1 MRMDR
6 LPTGCKVLDILTD
19 GGLATGTITQI
30 FGEKAL
36 GKSIL
41 SLQAAY
47 STVAAGSSAIIL
59 DTEQSYFSY
68 LVGYRSPGFE
78 KRFGDGIEV
87 KEVKLQ
93 RSTRSARK
101 KEMPVSRSELVN
113 SVSSLLERIGVAYND
128 NHLSA
133 IADIL
138 SPDFTLDLEE
148 SKEPSVMIVQMP
160 DIIDLLALHGHDV
173 QKVVSEGGRVEL
185 RLKSSPLYQ
194 SALHQLVEQT
204 KAKLLVYD
212 SISAPF
218 KSSFFGTQDLP
229 ARSSGMAI
237 MLAHAQ
243 RLCVDYGI
251 AVVVT
256 SHASINPMDMYH
268 RGKPYGGLTLGHEA
282 KFSFELTKYAAKR
295 ATKESPAASVTPEDE
310 DTLKTVKDGRTF
322 WVHRHPALADFSRY
336 GHAYI
341 DEEGFH

>member
-1 MRMDR
+1 LTVEMER
-6 LPTGCKVLDILTD
+6 LKTGCDALDLLTD
-19 GGLATGTITQI
+19 GGFATGTITQV

-47 STVAAGSSAIIL
+47 ATVAAGHSAVIL

-68 LVGYRSPGFE
+68 LIGYRRAGFE
-78 KRFGDGIEV
+78 KRFGDKIRVE
-87 KEVKLQ
+87 EVKLQ
-93 RSTRSARK
+93 RVTRAAK
-101 KEMPVSRSELVN
+101 KREMPVSRSELVT
-113 SVSSLLERIGVAYND
+113 SVSSMLDRIGVAYND

-138 SPDFTLDLEE
+138 SPDFTVELGEE
-148 SKEPSVMIVQMP
+148 GDEPSIMIIQLP

-173 QKVVSEGGRVEL
+173 QKIVSENGRVEL
-185 RLKSSPLYQ
+185 RLKSSPVYE
-194 SALHQLVEQT
+194 SALHQIVRET

-218 KSSFFGTQDLP
+218 KSAFFGTQDLP
-229 ARSSGMAI
+229 ARSAGMAI

-243 RLCVDYGI
+243 RLCIQFGL

-256 SHASINPMDMYH
+256 SHASINPMAAWD

-282 KFSFELTKYAAKR
+282 KFSFELTKHTAKR
-295 ATKESPAASVTPEDE
+295 NGDAASVNPGGKIDK
-310 DTLKTVKDGRTF
+310 DSDGRAL
-322 WVHRHPALADFSRY
+322 WVHRHPALEDWSRY
-336 GHAYI
+336 GHTYI
-341 DEEGFH
+341 DDEGFH

>member
-1 MRMDR
+1 MPVDR
-6 LPTGCKVLDILTD
+6 IPTGCKALDVLTD
-19 GGLATGTITQI
+19 GGLSTGTITQI

-47 STVAAGSSAIIL
+47 STVQAGSSAIIL

-68 LVGYRSPGFE
+68 LVEYRRPGFE
-78 KRFGDGIEV
+78 KRFGDKIQV
-87 KEVKLQ
+87 KEVKLE
-93 RSTRSARK
+93 RSTRPARK
-101 KEMPVSRSELVN
+101 KEGAVSRSELVT
-113 SVSSLLERIGVAYND
+113 SISSLLEEIGVAYND

-138 SPDFTLDLEE
+138 SPDFTVDLEE
-148 SKEPSVMIVQMP
+148 TKEPCVMIIQMP

-173 QKVVSEGGRVEL
+173 QKIVSEGGRVEL

-194 SALHQLVEQT
+194 SALHQIVQQT

-218 KSSFFGTQDLP
+218 KSSFLGTQDLP

-256 SHASINPMDMYH
+256 SHASINPMDIYH

-282 KFSFELTKYAAKR
+282 KFSFELTTHTAKR
-295 ATKESPAASVTPEDE
+295 NKAANTVNPEMNIKSD
-310 DTLKTVKDGRTF
+310 KDGRAF
-322 WVHRHPALADFSRY
+322 WVHRHPAMEDFSKY
-336 GHAYI
+336 GHAFI